1 MAPTQFWK
9 KDHGVGHI
17 GTLAS
22 AGANQATAAVIPPPT
37 SIGLARGHDALCE
50 VTGSAFVNLPPGTSV
65 QVGDLVICYTK
76 TGVTPTINSAV
87 GDTLLG
93 GAVAYGAGP
102 VSHTFRAIEV
112 TAAGVA
118 TWILEK

>member
-1 MAPTQFWK
+1 
-9 KDHGVGHI
+9 
-17 GTLAS
+17 
-22 AGANQATAAVIPPPT
+22 
-37 SIGLARGHDALCE
+37 